1 MKSHRWHS
9 SLGKLTHTTLNADI
23 NVTPLVD
30 VCLVLL
36 IIFMVVTPML
46 QKGVPI
52 NLPITEDPEK
62 TPDTEKQL
70 QISVKADGSVYLG
83 STVVRKEQVQS
94 ELEQIHQRTPDREI
108 AVKGDKLVKY
118 GAVLDVLKACR
129 EVGFNNVGRSEEH
142 TSELQSQFHLVC
154 RLLLEKKKK
163 KHQKDIQTDTHSN
176 NTDENYD
183 FTYIEILHKSSFR
196 HKSVLYT

>member
-1 MKSHRWHS
+1 MATHRWHS
-9 SLGKLTHTTLNADI
+9 SVGKLSSAGLNSDI

-46 QKGVPI
+46 QKGVPV
-52 NLPITEDPEK
+52 NLPVTEDPEK

-83 STVVRKEQVQS
+83 SQVVLKQQVQS
-94 ELEQIHQRTPDREI
+94 ELEKIHERTPDREI

-118 GAVLDVLKACR
+118 GSVLDVLKSCR
-129 EVGFNNVGRSEEH
+129 EVGFNNVG
-142 TSELQSQFHLVC
+142 LIAQP
-154 RLLLEKKKK
+154 KKAPG
-163 KHQKDIQTDTHSN
+163 Q
-176 NTDENYD
+176 
-183 FTYIEILHKSSFR
+183 
-196 HKSVLYT
+196 V

>member
-1 MKSHRWHS
+1 MIRHRWHS
-9 SLGKLTHTTLNADI
+9 SVGKLSHTALNADI

-52 NLPITEDPEK
+52 NLPVTEDPEK

-83 STVVRKEQVQS
+83 SNVVRKDQVQA
-94 ELEQIHQRTPDREI
+94 ELENIHQRTPDREI

-118 GAVLDVLKACR
+118 GDVLDVLRACR
-129 EVGFNNVGRSEEH
+129 EVGFNDVG
-142 TSELQSQFHLVC
+142 LISQP
-154 RLLLEKKKK
+154 KKAPAN
-163 KHQKDIQTDTHSN
+163 QT
-176 NTDENYD
+176 
-183 FTYIEILHKSSFR
+183 
-196 HKSVLYT
+196 

>member
-1 MKSHRWHS
+1 MKRRTWHS
-9 SLGKLTHTTLNADI
+9 SAGKFQKAAMNSEI

-52 NLPITEDPEK
+52 NLPVTEEPEK

-70 QISVKADGSVYLG
+70 QISVKSDGSVYLG
-83 STVVRKEQVQS
+83 STVVRKEQVQT
-94 ELEQIHQRTPDREI
+94 ELEAIHQKSPDREI

-129 EVGFNNVGRSEEH
+129 EVGFNNVGLIAQPKRSPNQG
-142 TSELQSQFHLVC
+142 T
-154 RLLLEKKKK
+154 
-163 KHQKDIQTDTHSN
+163 
-176 NTDENYD
+176 
-183 FTYIEILHKSSFR
+183 
-196 HKSVLYT
+196 

>member
-1 MKSHRWHS
+1 MIRHRWHS
-9 SLGKLTHTTLNADI
+9 SVGKLQKTGLNSEI

-46 QKGVPI
+46 QKGVPV
-52 NLPITEDPEK
+52 NLPMTEEPEK
-62 TPDTEKQL
+62 TPDTDKQL
-70 QISVKADGSVYLG
+70 QISVKADGSIYLG

-94 ELEQIHQRTPDREI
+94 ELETIHQRTPDREI

-129 EVGFNNVGRSEEH
+129 EVGFNNVG
-142 TSELQSQFHLVC
+142 LIAQP
-154 RLLLEKKKK
+154 KKSPT
-163 KHQKDIQTDTHSN
+163 QGT
-176 NTDENYD
+176 
-183 FTYIEILHKSSFR
+183 
-196 HKSVLYT
+196 

>member
-9 SLGKLTHTTLNADI
+9 SVGKLQKTALNAEI

-36 IIFMVVTPML
+36 IVFMVVTPML

-52 NLPITEDPEK
+52 NLPVTEQPER
-62 TPDTEKQL
+62 TPNTEKQL

-83 STVVRKEQVQS
+83 SVVVRKEQVES
-94 ELEQIHQRTPDREI
+94 ELQDIYKRTPDREI
-108 AVKGDKLVKY
+108 AVKGDRAVKY

-129 EVGFNNVGRSEEH
+129 NVGFNNLG
-142 TSELQSQFHLVC
+142 LISQP
-154 RLLLEKKKK
+154 KK
-163 KHQKDIQTDTHSN
+163 QPTQGT
-176 NTDENYD
+176 
-183 FTYIEILHKSSFR
+183 
-196 HKSVLYT
+196 

>member
-1 MKSHRWHS
+1 MKKLSGS
-9 SLGKLTHTTLNADI
+9 SLSKLSHADLNANI

-46 QKGVPI
+46 QKGVPV
-52 NLPITEDPEK
+52 NLPVTDNPDK

-83 STVVRKEQVQS
+83 PNVVRKDQV
-94 ELEQIHQRTPDREI
+94 ETALKEIHERTPDREV

-118 GAVLDVLKACR
+118 GDVLDVLRACR
-129 EVGFNNVGRSEEH
+129 EVGFNDVG
-142 TSELQSQFHLVC
+142 LIAQP
-154 RLLLEKKKK
+154 KK
-163 KHQKDIQTDTHSN
+163 TG
-176 NTDENYD
+176 EA
-183 FTYIEILHKSSFR
+183 
-196 HKSVLYT
+196 

>member
-1 MKSHRWHS
+1 MLQSHRWHS
-9 SLGKLTHTTLNADI
+9 SVGKFTKTALNSEI

-52 NLPITEDPEK
+52 NLPVTEDPEK

-70 QISVKADGSVYLG
+70 QISVKTDGSVYLG
-83 STVVRKEQVQS
+83 STVVRKEQVNS

-108 AVKGDKLVKY
+108 AVKGDRTAKY

-129 EVGFNNVGRSEEH
+129 DVGFNNVGLIAQPKR
-142 TSELQSQFHLVC
+142 TPNQGP
-154 RLLLEKKKK
+154 
-163 KHQKDIQTDTHSN
+163 I
-176 NTDENYD
+176 
-183 FTYIEILHKSSFR
+183 
-196 HKSVLYT
+196 

>member
-1 MKSHRWHS
+1 MKSRHWAS
-9 SLGKLTHTTLNADI
+9 STGKFTKQSLTSDI

-52 NLPITEDPEK
+52 NLPVTEDPEK

-70 QISVKADGSVYLG
+70 QISVKADGTVYLG
-83 STVVRKEQVQS
+83 STVVRKEQVNS

-118 GAVLDVLKACR
+118 GAVLDVLTACR
-129 EVGFNNVGRSEEH
+129 EVGFNNVGLSAQPKR
-142 TSELQSQFHLVC
+142 TPGQGPV
-154 RLLLEKKKK
+154 
-163 KHQKDIQTDTHSN
+163 
-176 NTDENYD
+176 
-183 FTYIEILHKSSFR
+183 
-196 HKSVLYT
+196 

>member
-1 MKSHRWHS
+1 MIRRHWHS
-9 SLGKLTHTTLNADI
+9 SAGKFTKAGLNSDI

-52 NLPITEDPEK
+52 NLPVAEDPEK

-70 QISVKADGSVYLG
+70 QISVKMDGSVYLG
-83 STVVRKEQVQS
+83 SVVVMKQQVQS

-108 AVKGDKLVKY
+108 AVKGDRQVKY

-129 EVGFNNVGRSEEH
+129 EVGFNNVGLIAQPKRQPGQG
-142 TSELQSQFHLVC
+142 T
-154 RLLLEKKKK
+154 
-163 KHQKDIQTDTHSN
+163 T
-176 NTDENYD
+176 
-183 FTYIEILHKSSFR
+183 
-196 HKSVLYT
+196 